1 MKQPES
7 HGLAKLIALVPI
19 VQTLRSYER
28 GYLRGDL
35 TAALTVALFAIPQS
49 MAYALVAGVPPVHG
63 LYAAIVAC
71 ILGAA
76 FGSSNFLIDGPTNA
90 ISVMLAANL
99 GLLAGGGDPV
109 AVMLA
114 ITVLTGLLQVAVGVS
129 KLGSITRFVS
139 MPVLNGFT
147 AGAGIYIVAG
157 QLPAMFGFPSKPPPL
172 LIGALELEP
181 TCLTKIAGTVL
192 NLHQTNIAA
201 LCLAL
206 GTFAVIRTI
215 RWFETRSGKRLPATL
230 IGIAAATLTCEL
242 LGLGDASA
250 GAHKVQI
257 VQDIQEIT
265 RTLPTFQIPNF
276 MAVSPQELLGPATTI
291 AILGSIEAIAIARTL
306 ADRSGQDFDPNQQL
320 IGEGVANIGTG
331 LFGGITSSGSFTR
344 SAVNFEAGA
353 VTRMAGV
360 LCGLLV
366 LVLLLAFAPAA
377 NRIPIAA
384 LAGSLLHVALI
395 LVNPKK
401 VRTSMITTRADRWG
415 LLVTLGGVLV
425 LAHLEQ
431 ALILGIAVS
440 MAMVTRRA
448 HRFELHRLHLED
460 GEFHESE
467 LDGPRE
473 GESIAVIDVQGE
485 LFFAAVDAFERELR
499 PFTTGGTQF
508 LILRLR
514 NARNL
519 DSTVCEG
526 IVRIADAMRRSGG
539 QIVFSGVPKGTAGT
553 LQRAGVIAILGDRA
567 LFPTEGRVYRSTRH
581 AVEWAQGRLAGQS

>member
-1 MKQPES
+1 MNKPEPN
-7 HGLAKLIALVPI
+7 GVAKLLAAVPL
-19 VQTLRSYER
+19 VQTLRTYER

-114 ITVLTGLLQVAVGVS
+114 ITVLTGAIQITVGAF

-157 QLPAMFGFPSKPPPL
+157 QLPAMFGFPTKPPPL
-172 LIGALELEP
+172 TLGGMELET
-181 TCLTKIAGTVL
+181 TCLTKIVGTGL
-192 NLHQTNIAA
+192 NLHETNLAA
-201 LCLAL
+201 LGLAL
-206 GTFAVIRTI
+206 GTFVIIRAI
-215 RWFETRSGKRLPATL
+215 RWSETHTGKRLPATL
-230 IGIAAATLTCEL
+230 IGIATATLACEL

-250 GAHKVQI
+250 GAWKVKI
-257 VQDIQEIT
+257 VEDIQLIT
-265 RTLPTFQIPNF
+265 RTLPSLHLPDFTV
-276 MAVSPQELLGPATTI
+276 VSPQELIGPATAI
-291 AILGSIEAIAIARTL
+291 AVLGSIEAIAIARTL

-320 IGEGVANIGTG
+320 VGEGVANVGTG
-331 LFGGITSSGSFTR
+331 LFGGLTSSGSFTR
-344 SAVNFEAGA
+344 SAVNYEAGA
-353 VTRMAGV
+353 VTRFAGV

-366 LVLLLAFAPAA
+366 LVLLLAFAPLA

-384 LAGSLLHVALI
+384 LAGCLLHVAII

-401 VRTSMITTRADRWG
+401 IKVSMTTTRADRWG
-415 LLVTLGGVLV
+415 LLVTLVGVLV
-425 LAHLEQ
+425 LSHLEQ

-440 MAMVTRRA
+440 MALVTRRA
-448 HRFELHRLHLED
+448 HRFELRRLVFED
-460 GEFHESE
+460 GAFHECVLE
-467 LDGPRE
+467 GPQE
-473 GESIAVIDVQGE
+473 GEEIAVFDVGGE
-485 LFFAAVDAFERELR
+485 LFFAAVDSFERALR
-499 PFTTGGTQF
+499 PFTTGGTKV
-508 LILRLR
+508 LILRMR
-514 NARNL
+514 HARNL

-526 IVRIADAMRRSGG
+526 MVRLADAMRKSGG
-539 QIVFSGVPKGTAGT
+539 QMIFSGVPKGTAGT
-553 LQRAGVIAILGDRA
+553 LKRAGVIEALGEQS

-581 AVEWAQGRLAGQS
+581 ALEWAQNQLVNRA